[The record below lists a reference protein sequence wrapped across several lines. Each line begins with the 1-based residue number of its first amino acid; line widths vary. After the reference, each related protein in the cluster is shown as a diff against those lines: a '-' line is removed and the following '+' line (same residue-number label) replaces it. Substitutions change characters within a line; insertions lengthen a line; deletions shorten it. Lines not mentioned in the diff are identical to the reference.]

1 MLFRGSP
8 LSKPALQQ
16 RLARAFK
23 LHKSPALRVTYW
35 LKRLYEAD
43 LVHSDCGLVPYTPES
58 EPIRSLVCTVDW
70 DQRAIGCSWC
80 GEWAADSGQPL
91 DKDFKLIVLA
101 QVFLPHDV
109 RNLGLR
115 PAVLYCNGCFAQH
128 RDQFVSGFDAVFAP
142 TPEGEAPETPALGHS

>member
-1 MLFRGSP
+1 M
-8 LSKPALQQ
+8 SKPTLQQ
-16 RLARAFK
+16 RLVRAFK
-23 LHKSPALRVTYW
+23 LSKSPALRVTYW
-35 LKRLYEAD
+35 LKRLYESD

-70 DQRAIGCSWC
+70 DQRAIGCAWC

-109 RNLGLR
+109 RSLGLH
-115 PAVLYCNGCFAQH
+115 PAVLYCNGCFDTH
-128 RDQFVSGFDAVFAP
+128 RDHFVEGYKAVFANQP
-142 TPEGEAPETPALGHS
+142 PADEAPAPPAPANS